1 MPVPHDGGDGEDD
14 DSLAELKAD
23 LRTAR
28 GKALL
33 LEATAA
39 GYGEGASAAPRK
51 DWVASRLG
59 PNPPATMEAVMGR
72 GFSEVLSAC
81 GVPPGLFIDADGA
94 AQRESYR
101 HFFSLTVEPLAGLL
115 AAELAVKLEEPIK
128 LSFQGRFAAD
138 LSGRARAFQS
148 MVKAGMDPSKAAGL
162 AGLMEE

>member
-1 MPVPHDGGDGEDD
+1 MHQDGGDGEDD

-59 PNPPATMEAVMGR
+59 PMLPATMEAVMGQ
-72 GFSEVLSAC
+72 GFLEVLSAC
-81 GVPPGLFIDADGA
+81 GVPPGLSLEVDGT

-101 HFFSLTVEPLAGLL
+101 RFFSLTVEPLAGLL
-115 AAELAVKLEEPIK
+115 AAELSAKLETEIE
-128 LSFQGRFAAD
+128 LSFKGRFAAD

-162 AGLMEE
+162 AGLMDGGE